1 MYNAKL
7 LYLMNER
14 SAHTWQSSSS
24 DQIWCMSV
32 CTSRRGGDPKS
43 KTYVSRCQKFVAWNG
58 KGSAGLELAFWM
70 HLRLNVSSFRCEFV
84 VQNDELYIAGVRN
97 KCLSWVSLVILWVQ
111 FLGGQSRWNCV
122 ACKFVDTLFSRGDL
136 NRPENGGEAF
146 VLSVVVMMMHVERPY
161 TFVLWISKAKN
172 EIGHFGIFKNLVGNI
187 VVDLEEKDSHGLN
200 KVVK

>member
-1 MYNAKL
+1 MCSLEVAWFSCFDNGFNFEDPKLVQSKSFHMNQPQMYNAKL

-24 DQIWCMSV
+24 DQIWCMCV

-43 KTYVSRCQKFVAWNG
+43 KTYVSRCQNFVAWNG

-122 ACKFVDTLFSRGDL
+122 ACKWIRYFLVGIWIGRKT
-136 NRPENGGEAF
+136 
-146 VLSVVVMMMHVERPY
+146 VERHLCW
-161 TFVLWISKAKN
+161 V
-172 EIGHFGIFKNLVGNI
+172 
-187 VVDLEEKDSHGLN
+187 
-200 KVVK
+200 